1 MGKIIKYTIYIL
13 LAMLVILALY
23 LTFSNEGFNA
33 SNESDPDTI
42 NEINNK
48 TEGVDAFDI
57 IGNQEMLILVNK
69 QNGLSP
75 NYKPEDLTKVNQY
88 APGRDESTRYMRK
101 EASDS
106 INLMLADAK
115 ELGFDI
121 VITTAFRGYNLQKII
136 FENNV
141 LKSGSIEEANKTSAK
156 PGESEHQTGLA
167 ADLSSSK
174 INYELNTSFGE
185 LEEGKWI
192 SQNAWQY
199 GFILR
204 YQEEKVEI
212 TGYNYEPWHIRYVGK
227 EFAKYIYDNK
237 LTLEEFIT
245 EREQEN
251 Q

>member
-1 MGKIIKYTIYIL
+1 MSKIIKYTVYIL
-13 LAMLVILALY
+13 LTIILLVAIY
-23 LTFSNEGFNA
+23 LTLTHDVNDKLEIPSA
-33 SNESDPDTI
+33 SNTNNQNQGSKAL
-42 NEINNK
+42 EIS
-48 TEGVDAFDI
+48 
-57 IGNQEMLILVNK
+57 GNQEMLILVNK

-75 NYKPEDLTKVNQY
+75 NYKPDDLTKVNEY

-106 INLMLADAK
+106 INLMLEDVKA
-115 ELGFDI
+115 LGLDI
-121 VITTAFRGYNLQKII
+121 VITTAFRSYNLQKII

-185 LEEGKWI
+185 LDEGKWI

-204 YQEEKVEI
+204 YQEDKVEI

-227 EFAKYIYDNK
+227 EFAKYIYENK
-237 LTLEEFIT
+237 LTLEEFIS
-245 EREQEN
+245 EREQDN

>member
-1 MGKIIKYTIYIL
+1 MIKIIKYTIYIL
-13 LAMLVILALY
+13 LTILMGFAVY
-23 LTFSNEGFNA
+23 LTFTYEAKDKLGIPNSSTTNNETLGNEAFN
-33 SNESDPDTI
+33 
-42 NEINNK
+42 
-48 TEGVDAFDI
+48 I

-75 NYKPEDLTKVNQY
+75 NYKPEDLSKVNEY

-115 ELGFDI
+115 TLGLDI
-121 VITTAFRGYNLQKII
+121 VITTAFRNYNLQKII

-141 LKSGSIEEANKTSAK
+141 VKSGSIEEANKTSAK

-174 INYELNTSFGE
+174 IGYELNTSFGE
-185 LEEGKWI
+185 LDEGKWI
-192 SQNAWQY
+192 SQNAWKY
-199 GFILR
+199 GFVLR
-204 YQEEKVEI
+204 YQEDKVEI

-227 EFAKYIYDNK
+227 EFAKYIYENN
-237 LTLEEFIT
+237 LTLEEFIS
-245 EREQEN
+245 EREQDK
-251 Q
+251 

>member
-13 LAMLVILALY
+13 LTMLVILALY

-33 SNESDPDTI
+33 SNKSDPDTI

-48 TEGVDAFDI
+48 IEGVDAFDI

-75 NYKPEDLTKVNQY
+75 NYKPEDLTKVNEY

-115 ELGFDI
+115 ELGLDI

-192 SQNAWQY
+192 SQNAWEY

-204 YQEEKVEI
+204 YQADKFEI

-227 EFAKYIYDNK
+227 EFAKYIYDNN
-237 LTLEEFIT
+237 LTLEEFIS
-245 EREQEN
+245 EREQN
-251 Q
+251 N

>member
-1 MGKIIKYTIYIL
+1 MSKIIKYAAYIL
-13 LAMLVILALY
+13 LTTLLIIAVY
-23 LTFSNEGFNA
+23 LTLSFETNDSAEIPNSTITNNETLGLKA
-33 SNESDPDTI
+33 L
-42 NEINNK
+42 EIK
-48 TEGVDAFDI
+48 
-57 IGNQEMLILVNK
+57 GNQEMLILVNK

-75 NYKPEDLTKVNQY
+75 NYKPDDLTKINEY

-101 EASDS
+101 EAGES
-106 INLMLADAK
+106 INLMLEDAK
-115 ELGFDI
+115 ELGLDV
-121 VITTAFRGYNLQKII
+121 VITTAFRNYNLQKII

-174 INYELNTSFGE
+174 INYELNTSFGG
-185 LEEGKWI
+185 LDEGKWI
-192 SQNAWQY
+192 SQNAWKY

-204 YQEEKVEI
+204 YQEDKVEI

-227 EFAKYIYDNK
+227 EFAKYIYENK
-237 LTLEEFIT
+237 LTLEEFIS
-245 EREQEN
+245 EREQDN